1 MILTLLSNVR
11 VVDVS
16 QYYPGPLAAQILSD
30 LGASVIK
37 VEPPAGDPM
46 RRFGICDGDG
56 WTADYKLINS
66 GKVVV
71 RLDMKTEAGREAVA
85 RLIAK
90 ADVLIESFRPGTLER
105 LGFDRARL
113 ESLNPGLVHVAI
125 SGWGQEGP
133 YRLRAGHD
141 LTYVALGGGL
151 IGSGTAEAPVATCP
165 PMGDHAGA
173 QQAALAA
180 LAGLFARSRS
190 GKGGYFDVSLME
202 TVLGWQSIPLT
213 LAARGRLAPRGQG
226 MITGGS
232 ACYRLYRTAEGRFVA
247 LAALEP
253 KFWETF
259 CRAVDRCDWLDRQD
273 EPMPQRALIDELTA
287 LFASRPVEHWLELL
301 GAVDCCFEAVE
312 PFETL
317 PDHPQVAARGQ
328 IVRHPGPEPLVE
340 ALLGLRVDGAP
351 PPRRTPLVEIDEAAA
366 LAHWSEGASS
376 SRC

>member
-1 MILTLLSNVR
+1 MNLTLLSNVR

-46 RRFGICDGDG
+46 RRFGVSDGDG
-56 WTADYKLINS
+56 WTSDYKLINS

-71 RLDMKTEAGREAVA
+71 RLDMKTGAGRDVVA

-113 ESLNPGLVHVAI
+113 AELNPGLVHVAI
-125 SGWGQEGP
+125 SGWGQSGP
-133 YRLRAGHD
+133 FRLRAGHD

-151 IGSGTAEAPVATCP
+151 IGSGTEEAPVATCP

-213 LAARGRLAPRGQG
+213 QAARGRLAPRGRG
-226 MITGGS
+226 MITGG
-232 ACYRLYRTAEGRFVA
+232 AAYYRLYRTAEGRFVA

-253 KFWETF
+253 KFWEAF
-259 CRAVDRCDWLDRQD
+259 CRAVGRSDWLDRQN

-287 LFASRPVEHWLELL
+287 LFASRPVEHWLDLL
-301 GAVDCCFEAVE
+301 ASVDCCFEAVE

-317 PDHPQVAARGQ
+317 PDHPQIAARGQ
-328 IVRHPGPEPLVE
+328 IVRHDGPEPLVE
-340 ALLGLRVDGAP
+340 ALLGLRVDGGP
-351 PPRRTPLVEIDEAAA
+351 PPRRTPLAEIDQAAA
-366 LAHWSEGASS
+366 LALWP
-376 SRC
+376 